1 MSPFCLP
8 PAPPPGPAPPP
19 SDRTGAPA
27 MATWGTTLIVGVVRA
42 CVADGNEAL
51 EGPESSSLGDE
62 IYENRANLITSC
74 VHVCVC
80 MWMRMCVHMT
90 VCVLCM

>member
-1 MSPFCLP
+1 
-8 PAPPPGPAPPP
+8 
-19 SDRTGAPA
+19 

-62 IYENRANLITSC
+62 IYENRVNLITSY
-74 VHVCVC
+74 VCVC
-80 MWMRMCVHMT
+80 VWMHMCVHMT
-90 VCVLCM
+90 VCILCVCVHVCVCVCIIQFCHFVAERHHPKG